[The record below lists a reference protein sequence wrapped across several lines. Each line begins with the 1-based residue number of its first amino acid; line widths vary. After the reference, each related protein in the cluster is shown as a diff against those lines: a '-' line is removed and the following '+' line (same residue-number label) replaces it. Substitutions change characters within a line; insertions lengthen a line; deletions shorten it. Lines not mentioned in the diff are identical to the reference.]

1 MKHLI
6 VVVAVIGF
14 AGILNAKTCTWL
26 GGSGS
31 WSDETKWQDG
41 DKPEAGD
48 TVHLENNADDA
59 TITNDLGPMSLAYLT
74 ADASTGK
81 KVTLV
86 SSGAITLTGG
96 SDVTGGKY
104 VMNLKATGGVV
115 LDAPI
120 CLGYTAGEKVN
131 QVLIQGNVT
140 VTFNQAVSGDGKLV
154 ASRATQ
160 SGTASVIFK
169 VANSFTGGAKF
180 DNVVVYAD
188 NAGAFG
194 ASKNKVMSNAGIEF
208 RSAGDYD
215 YAFDLGG
222 SPSFRNGGTFNMG
235 PITNSQTISQIQPTA
250 YSSETVNFKGGFD
263 MPNNAIY
270 PAAYSAAKFVYEK
283 PLNVKSVV
291 TGSRLAGGTGP
302 NVFNAQGNR
311 YGTTLPLA
319 FTFGIVCGTNE
330 ALNAAA
336 TVSLGGYVG
345 GDTLAYL
352 DLGGFDQT
360 VLALDG
366 GATQASGFFVKS
378 AKPATLTL
386 AGATQDYTSGI
397 RLDGQVSLVWN
408 PASAQTQ
415 TLNGR
420 VHTMSGDLIVSNGT
434 LKVTGAATFR
444 NVANIRVAAGASFAV
459 ESTAAQVFGLNTAAV
474 YLGKDATMSLP
485 ENGEFD
491 FNGVFL
497 WDDGANDY
505 APIPGKAYAP
515 GEIPG
520 ISGGKTIR
528 VKDVEVATDAVT
540 WSAGGASDTSV
551 RTMANWDGQQHNLI
565 AGGMLPTFAAAGTT
579 ATVDQDVYF
588 KGLNFADAA
597 DVFSLVGAGSIAL
610 RQHGITVAAP
620 AAAAERTVEI
630 SAPIVL
636 REHQSWNVAAGA
648 TLTVDAPISA
658 DSAFSVTNC
667 GSGTL
672 VLKKTSTFPG
682 VFYHKNGKLTVE
694 DVTDPFGAA
703 SDETPVV
710 FSEVG
715 GGNVYRV
722 LFKNVTVNRPVTYYP
737 DNESSVTRFEGTNV
751 FNKNF
756 DTTQNY
762 RPFRPQI
769 GNGANDRTS
778 VVVFNDGFAP
788 RNYFCPNGQRKVGPE
803 INWFVVN
810 NKPFICER
818 YAQLNHYVGL
828 ELNATG
834 NLIWDKSAGYAL
846 ELQGYNSS
854 LKFGVDY
861 ALNQTDL
868 PFGLTQYGNATRI
881 YLQGHSQQLGSLSV
895 HSAITELGRVLSPT
909 PALLRFHQTKE
920 NVVNNKLDFWECAG
934 LGKSGDKTFTIDLP
948 HSSTSVVEVTEG
960 ILDFG
965 ANGSWAN
972 CTNLTVAGTG
982 TFKVKN
988 AQSFHRR
995 ANVTISDTGVI
1006 EIPEG
1011 TVKTCKFLT
1020 FDGVVVPAG
1029 DYGGADAPARCDK
1042 TYAAHFAGKGV
1053 LRARGGA
1060 GLVLLVR

>member
-6 VVVAVIGF
+6 AVVAVIGF

-48 TVHLENNADDA
+48 TVHLENNTDDA
-59 TITNDLGPMSLAYLT
+59 TITNDLGPLSLAYLT
-74 ADASTGK
+74 ADASAGK
-81 KVTLV
+81 KVTFA
-86 SSGAITLTGG
+86 SSDAITLTGG

-169 VANSFTGGAKF
+169 SANSFTGGAKF
-180 DNVVVYAD
+180 ENVVVYAD

-194 ASKNKVMSNAGIEF
+194 AAKNKVMSNAGIEF

-215 YAFDLGG
+215 YEFDLGG

-235 PITNSQTISQIQPTA
+235 PITNSQTTGQIQPTA
-250 YSSETVNFKGGFD
+250 YSTETVNFKGGFD

-283 PLNVKSVV
+283 PLNVKSVA

-302 NVFNAQGNR
+302 SVLNAQGNR

-319 FTFGIVCGTNE
+319 FTFGVICGTNE
-330 ALNAAA
+330 ALNASA
-336 TVSLGGYVG
+336 TISKGGYVG
-345 GDTLAYL
+345 GDALAYL

-360 VLALDG
+360 ALALDG
-366 GATQASGFFVKS
+366 GAGTTSGFFVKS

-386 AGATQDYTSGI
+386 AGATQDYESGI
-397 RLDGQVSLVWN
+397 RLDGQMSLVWN
-408 PASAQTQ
+408 PSSAQTQ

-420 VHTMSGDLIVSNGT
+420 VNTMSGDLIVSNGT

-459 ESTAAQVFGLNTAAV
+459 ESTAAQVFGLNTATV
-474 YLGKDATMSLP
+474 YLGKDATMLLP

-551 RTMANWDGQQHNLI
+551 RTMANWDGQQHNLA
-565 AGGMLPTFAAAGTT
+565 AGGMLPTFASAGTT

-597 DVFSLVGAGSIAL
+597 DAFSLVGAGSVAL
-610 RQHGITVAAP
+610 RQLGITVAAP
-620 AAAAERTVEI
+620 ATAAERTVEI

-658 DSAFSVTNC
+658 ESGFSVTNC
-667 GSGTL
+667 GPGTL

-694 DVTDPFGAA
+694 NVTDPFGAPSDTVLAVLDEAA
-703 SDETPVV
+703 STEYT
-710 FSEVG
+710 
-715 GGNVYRV
+715 
-722 LFKNVTVNRPVTYYP
+722 LFRNVTVNRPIRCLPNNVQ
-737 DNESSVTRFEGTNV
+737 NQTRFEGTNV
-751 FNKNF
+751 FNRNF

-762 RPFRPQI
+762 MPFRPII
-769 GNGANDRTS
+769 GNSANAVCSR
-778 VVVFNDGFAP
+778 VVFNDGFSP
-788 RNYFCPNGQRKVGPE
+788 RNYFCPSGQRKQGPDV
-803 INWFVVN
+803 NWIVIN

-818 YAQLNHYVGL
+818 HAQPNHYIGL
-828 ELNATG
+828 EFNTTG
-834 NLIWDKSAGYAL
+834 NEIRFPNSTDYAL
-846 ELQGYNSS
+846 DLSGYNTS

-861 ALNQTDL
+861 AFDQSDL
-868 PFGLTQYGNATRI
+868 PLTVGQYANAVRI
-881 YLQGHSQQLGSLSV
+881 YLQGHTQQFGSLSV
-895 HSAITELGRVLSPT
+895 DSRITELGRVLSPT

-1020 FDGVVVPAG
+1020 IDGVVVPAG
-1029 DYGGADAPARCDK
+1029 DYGGADASARCDK